1 MLKTTRIVN
10 NTMKN
15 TEKNII
21 HDLYNIL
28 NKRNDQSSELLDILD
43 VLLQVY
49 KELDK
54 IKNSEALIN
63 RLTQYIRIT
72 ASSGRINFSSS
83 EEKLVI
89 KLSIIGQKAGLN
101 GVYMADFS
109 DKTQFYKFGEEVPFH
124 K

>member
-54 IKNSEALIN
+54 TKNSEALIN
-63 RLTQYIRIT
+63 RLNQYIRIT

-83 EEKLVI
+83 E
-89 KLSIIGQKAGLN
+89 
-101 GVYMADFS
+101 
-109 DKTQFYKFGEEVPFH
+109 
-124 K
+124 